1 MRQVSDCEKI
11 MDDLISE
18 TGLENDSRISLQI
31 LGLLKIDADEKL
43 EARRHYFGLT
53 ITS

>member
-43 EARRHYFGLT
+43 EIRKHYFGLT

>member
-1 MRQVSDCEKI
+1 

-18 TGLENDSRISLQI
+18 TGLENDYRISLQF

-43 EARRHYFGLT
+43 EARKRHFGLT